1 MSILRGTIAAWLSP
15 TATIRLEG
23 SAAQTITTDKKASN
37 ILAADMV
44 VTRKVLIDTGDHND
58 PADFVIYAV
67 WT

>member
-1 MSILRGTIAAWLSP
+1 MSIVRGTIAAWSAP

-23 SAAQTITTDKKASN
+23 SASRTITTGKKASN
-37 ILAADMV
+37 ITNATMV
-44 VTRKVLIDTGDHND
+44 VGRKVLIDTGDHND

>member
-23 SAAQTITTDKKASN
+23 SAAQTITTDKKATN

>member
-1 MSILRGTIAAWLSP
+1 MTILRGTIAAWSAP
-15 TATIRLEG
+15 TATVRLEG
-23 SAAQTITTDKKASN
+23 SATRTITTDKKASN

-67 WT
+67 WA

>member
-1 MSILRGTIAAWLSP
+1 MPILRGTIAAWLSP

-23 SAAQTITTDKKASN
+23 SAAQTITTDKKATN

-44 VTRKVLIDTGDHND
+44 VTRKVLIDTGDPND

-67 WT
+67 WA

>member
-1 MSILRGTIAAWLSP
+1 MPILRGTIAAWLSP

>member
-1 MSILRGTIAAWLSP
+1 MPILRGTIAAWLSP

-23 SAAQTITTDKKASN
+23 SAAQTITTDKKATN

>member
-1 MSILRGTIAAWLSP
+1 MSTVRGTIAAWLSP
-15 TATIRLEG
+15 TATVRLEG
-23 SAAQTITTDKKASN
+23 SATRTITTDKKASN

-67 WT
+67 WA